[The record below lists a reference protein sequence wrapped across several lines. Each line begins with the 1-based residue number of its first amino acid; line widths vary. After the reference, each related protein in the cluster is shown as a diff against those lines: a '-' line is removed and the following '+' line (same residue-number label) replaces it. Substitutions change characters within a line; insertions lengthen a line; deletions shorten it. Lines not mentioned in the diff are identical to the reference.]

1 MKNILQDAVA
11 ALPEVEQAAARYPT
25 AEFPL
30 ALNGVPM
37 SVAGLVGG
45 CIARKLDKTA
55 IFVAPDEGAAGKI
68 VDCLRGAFPGERT
81 ALLPGVDLVF
91 DAIDAAAADSRHARI
106 SVLRSA
112 ARGEI
117 ENVVTTVDGMIN
129 RCPDPE
135 TLKAAEITL
144 TAGKDLPFESLI
156 SFLNENGYTRLET
169 VEGAGGYAVR
179 GSIVDIFSPDHKE
192 PVRVDFFGDTVDS
205 IGFFDIG
212 GQRRREPLDTVTIG
226 PAGTSRPAPD
236 EAFFARVRAAAKK
249 IKDEKTR
256 KTLEEEL
263 SLLREGLPVTG
274 GDRYLPFETER
285 AFYLTDYM
293 PDALLFVCENAL
305 TASRYEFIDWQ
316 FGEDAER
323 MLSERRPFFPALSYY
338 LSAKDLAAL
347 YEKRRAVFLSSMT
360 LGGWIGKLS
369 MLEDLS
375 ARDDALTRAD
385 NAVMMGEIRE
395 AVAAKDRVLW
405 CVGGRGEVYRQM
417 LSDTGIP
424 FTFEKEGPGV
434 TLLPISLKADVFFP
448 TGKLMLLGERV
459 EKQPPRRRIGVPKGK
474 KIRSFS
480 DIRPGDLVVHAH
492 HGIGVYRGIRRVENH
507 GVVKD
512 YLTVAYDKGDMLYVP
527 APQLDLLTK
536 YMGASPDT
544 GVKLSRLGSPMWEK
558 QKQKVREQASILARE
573 LIRLYARRQAS
584 PGFAFSP
591 DTDWQRQF
599 EDNFPYTETEDQ
611 IRSAQEIKEDMEKPV
626 PMDRLL
632 CGDVGFGKTEVALR
646 AVFKAVTDSKQAA
659 ILAPTTILSDQHLST
674 VRERFSGFPVR
685 AEVLNRFK
693 TKKEQEKILR
703 QLRRGEIDIII
714 GTHRLLQKDVV
725 FKDLGLLVVDEEQRF
740 GVKHKEAIKQ
750 MSVGVDVLT
759 LSATP
764 IPRTLNM
771 ALSGIR
777 DMSMIEE
784 APADRYPVATYVL
797 EYDENVVAGA
807 IRREMR
813 RQGCVY
819 YLKNDIEKL
828 DGIAARI
835 RRQIPT
841 ARIALAHGRMKGAE
855 LEKIWDAVWR
865 REVDVLLCTTI
876 IETGLDVPFTNTLI
890 IEDAD
895 RMGLAQLH
903 QIRGRIGRS
912 SVRAY
917 AYLTY
922 RAGAMPSEVAAK
934 RLATIREFTEFGSGF
949 KIAMRDLEIRGAGS
963 VLGERQHGHINTVGY
978 EMYMKIL
985 SEVIAGEK
993 GVIEPPKSDCAVD
1006 IPVSAYIS
1014 SDFVESEAHRID
1026 LYKKIAAIESDE
1038 DMRDVTDEIC
1048 DRFGEPPEAAVNLMR
1063 IAKLRG
1069 TARKCGVDEIKAR
1082 GETVLIFLRDG
1093 DPDRVIAA
1101 VRAFRGRLLFSEGA
1115 RPYLTLR
1122 KSGGDLLEDLQTVV
1136 DILSS
1141 EETK

>member
-1 MKNILQDAVA
+1 MQNALS
-11 ALPEVEQAAARYPT
+11 ALPGVERTAACYPT
-25 AEFPL
+25 AEYPL
-30 ALNGVPM
+30 ALDGVPADA
-37 SVAGLVGG
+37 AGLIGG
-45 CIARKLDKTA
+45 CIAKKLDKTA

-68 VDCLRGAFPGERT
+68 VDCLRGAFSEEDV
-81 ALLPGVDLVF
+81 AFLPAADLVF
-91 DAIDAAAADSRHARI
+91 DAVDAAAADSRHARI
-106 SVLRSA
+106 SVLRRA

-117 ENVVTTVDGMIN
+117 RFVVTTVDGIIT

-135 TLKAAEITL
+135 TLKNTELTL
-144 TAGKDLPFESLI
+144 TVGKETPFDMLL
-156 SFLNENGYTRLET
+156 SFLSENGYTRLDT

-179 GSIVDIFSPDHKE
+179 GSIVDIFCPDHKE
-192 PVRVDFFGDTVDS
+192 PVRIDFFGDTVDS
-205 IGFFDIG
+205 MGFFDVE
-212 GQRRREPLDTVTIG
+212 GQRRSRPLDSITIG
-226 PAGTSRPAPD
+226 PADVRRDRTD
-236 EAFFARVRAAAKK
+236 EAFFDRLTAAAKK
-249 IKDEKTR
+249 LRGEKVK
-256 KTLEEEL
+256 KTLAEETAL
-263 SLLREGLPVTG
+263 MREGLPVTG
-274 GDRYLPFETER
+274 ADRYLPFQSER
-285 AFYLTDYM
+285 AFYLTDHM
-293 PDALLFVCENAL
+293 EDAVLFVFDHGM
-305 TASRYEFIDWQ
+305 TASRFDFIEWQ
-316 FGEDAER
+316 FEEDAKR
-323 MLSERRPFFPALSYY
+323 MTLENRPFFPTQEYFLSRE
-338 LSAKDLAAL
+338 KLAVL
-347 YEKRRAVFLSSMT
+347 YERKKAIFLSSLS
-360 LGGWIGKLS
+360 LGGWAGRKLS
-369 MLEDLS
+369 SLCGLG
-375 ARDDALTRAD
+375 ARDGALTRVD
-385 NAVMMGEIRE
+385 PDTMIGEIRG
-395 AVAAKDRVLW
+395 AVKEGYKVFW
-405 CVGGRGEVYRQM
+405 CVGDMGGVYRKM
-417 LSDTGIP
+417 LSDANIP
-424 FTFEKEGPGV
+424 FTVDKEGPGV
-434 TLLPISLKADVFFP
+434 ILLPLSLKADVAFP
-448 TGKLMLLGERV
+448 DGKLLLIGERV
-459 EKQPPRRRIGVPKGK
+459 EKQKAHRRIGVPKGK

-512 YLTVAYDKGDMLYVP
+512 YLTVSYDKGDMLYVP

-536 YMGASPDT
+536 YVGTAAD
-544 GVKLSRLGSPMWEK
+544 GNVKLSRLGSPAWEK
-558 QKQKVREQASILARE
+558 QKQKVRAQASVLAKE
-573 LIRLYARRQAS
+573 LIELYAKRQNA

-599 EDNFPYTETEDQ
+599 EDNFPYVETEDQ
-611 IRSAQEIKEDMEKPV
+611 IRSVQEIKEDMQRPV

-659 ILAPTTILSDQHLST
+659 ILAPTTILSDQHLAT
-674 VRERFSGFPVR
+674 VRERFAGFPVR
-685 AEVLNRFK
+685 SEVLNRFK
-693 TKKEQEKILR
+693 TKKEQDQILR
-703 QLRRGEIDIII
+703 RLRRGEIDIII

-740 GVKHKEAIKQ
+740 GVKHKEKIKE
-750 MSVGVDVLT
+750 MSIGVDVLT

-797 EYDENVVAGA
+797 EYDENVVMGA

-835 RRQIPT
+835 RKEVPT

-922 RAGAMPSEVAAK
+922 RTGSAPSEVAAK

-949 KIAMRDLEIRGAGS
+949 KIALRDLEIRGAGS
-963 VLGERQHGHINTVGY
+963 VLGESQHGHINSVGY

-985 SEVIAGEK
+985 SDVIGEQK
-993 GVIEPPKSDCAVD
+993 GIPETLHSDCAVD
-1006 IPVSAYIS
+1006 IPISAYIS

-1026 LYKKIAAIESDE
+1026 LYKKIAAIENDE
-1038 DMRDVTDEIC
+1038 DLRDITDEII
-1048 DRFGEPPEAAVNLMR
+1048 DRFGEPPTATVNLMR

-1069 TARKCGVDEIKAR
+1069 MARRCGVDEIKSR
-1082 GETVLIFLRDG
+1082 GDSTLIYLRDG
-1093 DPDRVIAA
+1093 DPENIIKA
-1101 VRAFRGRLLFSEGA
+1101 VQHFGGRLLFSEGA

-1122 KSGGDLLEDLQTVV
+1122 HSRDLLTDLQQTV
-1136 DILSS
+1136 DFLS
-1141 EETK
+1141 EDRKQ